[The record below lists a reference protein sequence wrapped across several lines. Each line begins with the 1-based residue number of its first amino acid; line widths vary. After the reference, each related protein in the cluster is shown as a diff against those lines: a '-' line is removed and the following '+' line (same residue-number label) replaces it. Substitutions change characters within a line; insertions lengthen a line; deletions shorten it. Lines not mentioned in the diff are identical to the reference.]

1 MEQYEFKCPYCG
13 EQVIWEEGDPT
24 SFSCMSCDGSCV
36 VVTSEDGTHKLE
48 KEDDPIKFTCPYC
61 GEPVLWKKDDA
72 TSFMCDKCNGPCK
85 VIKLEDGN
93 YKLVKEEDEE
103 DDAKWD
109 LLVHQILNGDIIPVI
124 GEDIVLNG
132 NRTVRQILINSMCR
146 TDGIDLEEGHDLSHD
161 GGSDNVNKRH
171 FSYSQLI
178 YHPHYTKEKEHI
190 YDRIK
195 KLVEKY
201 EKQFKASD
209 LLKRVLSIKQFPFI
223 ITVSSD
229 PVTENAMK
237 RIWKERG
244 REVKTLI
251 FNNDPKEIDKKGDIS
266 RDSDIENPTIYYM
279 FGKADTNV
287 PHRFVVTD
295 EDMLSFCQSW
305 LTEGRRPKILSRVVG
320 SKSLLFLG
328 CNYPDW
334 LVRFIWY
341 SMRENLEKS
350 GMLVGESLEP
360 SLEDFMKRVHIET
373 QKDPQHVI
381 EQIESRLAM
390 KMEELDTTRFDAP
403 GERTDVFI
411 SYSRNNE
418 TQARL
423 LYDEF
428 AKKGLNAWYDR
439 KNLAAGDRWLPKIK
453 DAIESTKFFVAL
465 ISESMKSQT
474 NESHVYRR
482 EWNMAIECAKGMGSR
497 RGFIIPVALDG
508 IDIHAERK
516 QLDLPDELPG
526 HNALSISSET
536 DYMSVANEILK
547 RINNL
552 SK

>member
-1 MEQYEFKCPYCG
+1 MEQYEFKCPYCD
-13 EQVIWEEGDPT
+13 EPIIWEEGDPT
-24 SFSCMSCDGSCV
+24 SFLCMNCDGSCV

-48 KEDDPIKFTCPYC
+48 KED
-61 GEPVLWKKDDA
+61 
-72 TSFMCDKCNGPCK
+72 
-85 VIKLEDGN
+85 
-93 YKLVKEEDEE
+93 DEE

-146 TDGIDLEEGHDLSHD
+146 TDGINLEEGHDLSHD
-161 GGSDNVNKRH
+161 GGNDNVSKRH

-229 PVTENAMK
+229 AVTENAMK

-341 SMRENLEKS
+341 SMRDNLEKS

-360 SLEDFMKRVHIET
+360 SLEDFMKRVHVET

-428 AKKGLNAWYDR
+428 VKKGLNAWYDR